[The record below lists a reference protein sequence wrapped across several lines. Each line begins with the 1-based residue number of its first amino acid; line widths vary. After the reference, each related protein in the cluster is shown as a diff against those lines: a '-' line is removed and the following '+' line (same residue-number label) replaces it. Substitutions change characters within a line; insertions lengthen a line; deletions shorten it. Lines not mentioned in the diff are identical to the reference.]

1 MSFFFGG
8 GGYSLYLILLH
19 LPILLLTIYIYIC
32 IYWFCKLNL
41 LLFLS
46 QQQSQLSRWE
56 EWAQS
61 LPRSP
66 RTTLLKQITKA
77 WTRSPF
83 TIRTHQRVALSS
95 EIFQVIYRH
104 QRRYYGTLQAA
115 LVAWSRCLVLGLMDG
130 TLDQVRR
137 TKDQRLVAICQT
149 IVKGKVVRIQWF
161 YQDEEASRS
170 LLWFTFLAINVQRGI
185 QMGCR
190 FIDAGPSLYNDAVQ
204 LKEKFAF
211 SSTTSWRDHYDGPF
225 KDAISC
231 CDLKMGST
239 FPPCTHNPTTIH
251 QNTGTSEITNRPLQ
265 DPTSAE
271 ENCLKICKQLS
282 HPRRRHTRQK
292 QTWLSLGW
300 KRLRLILWNVLL
312 YLRYCVTFESRAHF
326 FWRNTF
332 FIFIYIII
340 IYSFA
345 VFKHHLSFALV
356 SFLLA

>member
-1 MSFFFGG
+1 MLSRAVFVMAFAALSPLGVVAVALNVSLVAVLIGWFGPRGWKQSF
-8 GGYSLYLILLH
+8 SLGPMGISHFARKRPSKPHGIFSLV
-19 LPILLLTIYIYIC
+19 
-32 IYWFCKLNL
+32 
-41 LLFLS
+41 S
-46 QQQSQLSRWE
+46 SRQQSQLSRWE

-292 QTWLSLGW
+292 QT
-300 KRLRLILWNVLL
+300 
-312 YLRYCVTFESRAHF
+312 
-326 FWRNTF
+326 
-332 FIFIYIII
+332 
-340 IYSFA
+340 
-345 VFKHHLSFALV
+345 
-356 SFLLA
+356 